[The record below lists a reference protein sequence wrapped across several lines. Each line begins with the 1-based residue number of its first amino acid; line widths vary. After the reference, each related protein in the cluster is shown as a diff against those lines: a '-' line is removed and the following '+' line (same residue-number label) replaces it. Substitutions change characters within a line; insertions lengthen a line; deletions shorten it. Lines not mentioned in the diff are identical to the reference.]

1 MGSGERFG
9 LPARAWGRAVHR
21 FVTGLIKIVLASLL
35 AGSLL
40 SFLGITADSI
50 LLFLGLTPEQIW
62 SGLQAMVA
70 WASPR
75 IVLGAAIVLPVWFI
89 TYILMPPGDG

>member
-1 MGSGERFG
+1 MGRRIADPLAQAG
-9 LPARAWGRAVHR
+9 GRAVHR

-40 SFLGITADSI
+40 SFLGISADNI

-62 SGLQAMVA
+62 AGLRAAGA
-70 WASPR
+70 WAGPR
-75 IVLGAAIVLPVWFI
+75 ILLGAAIVLPVWLV
-89 TYILMPPGDG
+89 TYILMPPHDG

>member
-1 MGSGERFG
+1 M
-9 LPARAWGRAVHR
+9 HR

-40 SFLGITADSI
+40 SFLGITVDSI

-62 SGLQAMVA
+62 TGLQAAVT

-75 IVLGAAIVLPVWFI
+75 ILLGATIVLPVWLA
-89 TYILMPPGDG
+89 TYILMPPHDG

>member
-1 MGSGERFG
+1 M
-9 LPARAWGRAVHR
+9 HR

-50 LLFLGLTPEQIW
+50 LLFPGLTPEQ
-62 SGLQAMVA
+62 SGRGCRLRLA

>member
-1 MGSGERFG
+1 MGQGERFC
-9 LPARAWGRAVHR
+9 LPAQAWGRAVHR

-40 SFLGITADSI
+40 SFLGITADTI
-50 LLFLGLTPEQIW
+50 LLWLGLTPEQIW

-75 IVLGAAIVLPVWFI
+75 IALGAAIVLPVWFV